1 MGLSIM
7 TRVLCALLIAL
18 SALSLGCTRRQVYDS
33 AAGWR
38 QNECQK
44 LIDQE
49 ERTTCMESAA
59 RDYEAYRKERTSPVT
74 R

>member
-1 MGLSIM
+1 MRRAR
-7 TRVLCALLIAL
+7 T
-18 SALSLGCTRRQVYDS
+18 SAACVILVAVCLVTSGCTRRQVYDS

-49 ERTTCMESAA
+49 ERTACMESAA
-59 RDYEAYRKERTSPVT
+59 RDYEAYRKEQMSPVT